1 MRPHALA
8 CVALA
13 LLAACAAV
21 PEDDGLLAST
31 PIVRELDR
39 EEDDVVEVARFSEL
53 RAGARLPS
61 HWQGWGL
68 KAGKRPTAYSLVN
81 GSDRTVLL
89 AQAEQ
94 AGTGLYRRV
103 RVDPARQSIL
113 EWSWRVDQLMPGAD
127 ERVAAR
133 EDSVARLVVSF
144 HGDRERL
151 DFQQRSLLRLA
162 RVFAGEPLPYAMLI
176 YVWSNEVPV
185 ETALESPQIERIRMI
200 VVERGPARL
209 GQWLHYRRNVREDYR
224 RAFGEDPG
232 DIVAVGV
239 LTDSDNTQQ
248 SARALY
254 GDITLRAP

>member
-1 MRPHALA
+1 
-8 CVALA
+8 
-13 LLAACAAV
+13 
-21 PEDDGLLAST
+21 
-31 PIVRELDR
+31 
-39 EEDDVVEVARFSEL
+39 
-53 RAGARLPS
+53 
-61 HWQGWGL
+61 
-68 KAGKRPTAYSLVN
+68 
-81 GSDRTVLL
+81 
-89 AQAEQ
+89 
-94 AGTGLYRRV
+94 
-103 RVDPARQSIL
+103 
-113 EWSWRVDQLMPGAD
+113 
-127 ERVAAR
+127 
-133 EDSVARLVVSF
+133 
-144 HGDRERL
+144 
-151 DFQQRSLLRLA
+151 
-162 RVFAGEPLPYAMLI
+162 MLI